1 LFKFRRCYCWLSFL
15 TSSYAESRWIRGDH
29 VIWSPVFYWIIR
41 IIVDIFADMFELA
54 MGTNLSETQRNEL
67 ENWQMKKLD
76 GACTL
81 PDSGWLVSRSTVSF
95 SQDLGNVTRMM
106 EGSVL
111 TFMIPQK
118 LLSVLSFW
126 RVYVPLQTANWL
138 IRFCNIWGPTN
149 WMWSLHLLI
158 CKLNIEFNWFF
169 LQVIPERMPDC
180 SYFLQGAS

>member
-1 LFKFRRCYCWLSFL
+1 
-15 TSSYAESRWIRGDH
+15 
-29 VIWSPVFYWIIR
+29 
-41 IIVDIFADMFELA
+41 MFELA

-111 TFMIPQK
+111 TFTIPQK
-118 LLSVLSFW
+118 LLSVLSF
-126 RVYVPLQTANWL
+126 
-138 IRFCNIWGPTN
+138 
-149 WMWSLHLLI
+149 
-158 CKLNIEFNWFF
+158 
-169 LQVIPERMPDC
+169 
-180 SYFLQGAS
+180 

>member
-1 LFKFRRCYCWLSFL
+1 
-15 TSSYAESRWIRGDH
+15 
-29 VIWSPVFYWIIR
+29 
-41 IIVDIFADMFELA
+41 MFELA

-111 TFMIPQK
+111 TFTIPQK
-118 LLSVLSFW
+118 LLSVLNF
-126 RVYVPLQTANWL
+126 
-138 IRFCNIWGPTN
+138 
-149 WMWSLHLLI
+149 
-158 CKLNIEFNWFF
+158 
-169 LQVIPERMPDC
+169 
-180 SYFLQGAS
+180 

>member
-1 LFKFRRCYCWLSFL
+1 
-15 TSSYAESRWIRGDH
+15 
-29 VIWSPVFYWIIR
+29 
-41 IIVDIFADMFELA
+41 MFELA

-111 TFMIPQK
+111 TFMIPQR
-118 LLSVLSFW
+118 LLSVPSF
-126 RVYVPLQTANWL
+126 
-138 IRFCNIWGPTN
+138 
-149 WMWSLHLLI
+149 
-158 CKLNIEFNWFF
+158 
-169 LQVIPERMPDC
+169 
-180 SYFLQGAS
+180 

>member
-1 LFKFRRCYCWLSFL
+1 
-15 TSSYAESRWIRGDH
+15 
-29 VIWSPVFYWIIR
+29 
-41 IIVDIFADMFELA
+41 MFELA

-118 LLSVLSFW
+118 LLSVLSF
-126 RVYVPLQTANWL
+126 
-138 IRFCNIWGPTN
+138 
-149 WMWSLHLLI
+149 
-158 CKLNIEFNWFF
+158 
-169 LQVIPERMPDC
+169 
-180 SYFLQGAS
+180 